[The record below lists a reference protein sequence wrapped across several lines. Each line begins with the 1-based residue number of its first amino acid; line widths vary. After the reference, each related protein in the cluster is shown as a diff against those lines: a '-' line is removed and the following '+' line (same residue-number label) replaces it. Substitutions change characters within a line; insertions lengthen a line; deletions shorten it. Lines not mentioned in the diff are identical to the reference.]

1 MNTTMK
7 QNRTKV
13 AAAHINAALAEVRRA
28 AIEDAIEVI
37 WAQVMMYENLLESKE
52 AWAIY
57 IESNTKWFLKLHET
71 RHKLTSKKNMLITIT
86 DKLSKL
92 KWEEQEEQER

>member
-1 MNTTMK
+1 MK
-7 QNRTKV
+7 ENRQKV
-13 AAAHINAALAEVRRA
+13 SAAYINAALAEVRRV
-28 AIEDAIEVI
+28 AIEDAIDVI
-37 WAQVMMYENLLESKE
+37 WTQVMMYENLLESKE

-92 KWEEQEEQER
+92 KWEEQQQ

>member
-1 MNTTMK
+1 MK

-13 AAAHINAALAEVRRA
+13 AAAYINAALAEVRRV
-28 AIEDAIEVI
+28 AIEDAIDVI
-37 WAQVMMYENLLESKE
+37 CTQVMMYENLLESKE

-57 IESNTKWFLKLHET
+57 YESNTKWYLKLHEI
-71 RHKLTSKKNMLITIT
+71 RHKLTRKKNMLITIT

-92 KWEEQEEQER
+92 KWEEQEDKEN

>member
-1 MNTTMK
+1 MK

-28 AIEDAIEVI
+28 AIEDAIDVI
-37 WAQVMMYENLLESKE
+37 WTQVMMYENLLESKE

-71 RHKLTSKKNMLITIT
+71 RHKLTSKKNMLIAIT